1 MGSYVQAEV
10 GQSRKSEEDV
20 VFMLHLCNHLWG
32 PECLSLCLVCW

>member
-20 VFMLHLCNHLWG
+20 VFMVHFCDHLWG
-32 PECLSLCLVCW
+32 RECLSLCLVCW